1 MVSPLLDSRGNPISY
16 AAADER
22 VSIMGVQNF
31 RAGLPNADP
40 NPTFGP
46 YQRRGTGGS
55 LSGKYQEMMQTHG
68 GISAAVY
75 WAITEASSLPKEVC
89 WPHPTPPN
97 KEQQDFIDLCQR
109 CAVDEAVVFD
119 GTLEGANAL
128 WQYPIYD
135 AFRGFGL
142 MLPRLLPSGGVEW
155 YPVAHQSVMLW
166 RPEGYFLAGVQ
177 FSTGNGYA
185 NIDGT
190 DLVHVVHGTATAGE
204 WEGRSILRSLL
215 QPYELWKQTA
225 LNAGIY
231 NQQSW
236 GFLDISYGPSVSTD
250 DINAMNEIAGQFQ
263 DGVRKYVLRP
273 KDVEIEMKYPAGSG
287 PDVIAQ
293 LTYWDTVIQRMLN
306 DNLSGISQFGSRAM
320 AETVDDAAGRKAR
333 AWIDGIFE
341 RASRG
346 MFAWL
351 ARAVGY
357 EGPLPILRVQAAEMT
372 TGLGGWSA
380 YVQGVQAGLISRGP
394 GDEAWGRRVIGA
406 PELPPEQITEI
417 SPDTPAPLI
426 TSSLQ
431 AAQQILAS
439 LAPSA
444 TQPVPLAPEVAYL
457 LLQTAGIQEASARAM
472 VDGQM
477 AAVRA
482 AAPAPAAVP
491 LPVEPPPTEPPP
503 TPPQVEPAPVA
514 EEQVTIGPNNNIQ
527 VPANIGTSPAFA
539 PASIEASEG
548 ACDCG
553 CGVDLAE
560 TDVDTHPTN
569 EMRDIAVRALA
580 WRKEHG
586 RGGTA
591 VGVARARDIS
601 AKKRLSVETVRRM
614 KAYFDRHAVDT
625 KADGFN
631 QGEEGFPS
639 AGRVAWDLWGGDAG
653 KDWAERKVASLDLER
668 DSAALSAAELAD
680 ISQVIVPEAVKSAVA
695 AAIIAHRLAGKNKT
709 TDTGALM
716 VARDLA
722 AGKRLSWDRI
732 VALARYFA
740 SDYPRHAE
748 TKSFKDQG
756 PSWHGFNLRGG
767 EVCMK
772 WVKQLVTDFALG
784 SIRRA
789 SRLSD
794 SSDVLVKDANG
805 TEFITYRP
813 LRPEEEVVAWVA
825 LAEDRA
831 AVDAALGPEIEAI
844 AKEHRQATIDAL
856 KDGWQTGERDAI
868 FNLYVGQYAAV
879 LATAATDVRTF
890 TEAAVADELA
900 RTTATRTVAPVL
912 KGAVTGT
919 AEQFAAASTAQFATA
934 AALTQVASETI
945 ANRVQGEIEN
955 AILSGMDMTTFASQI
970 TAAGLVGNA
979 ATALNAVTSAARL
992 NAYASAP
999 TIADLVPTKLIRSSI
1014 PDKNRC
1020 EVCEQADGQEIIV
1033 KDWVNAG
1040 QLVIPELPDPNCLGR
1055 GNCRCGWFAEYGT
1068 I

>member
-75 WAITEASSLPKEVC
+75 WAITEAASLPKEVC
-89 WPHPTPPN
+89 WPHPNPPTSE
-97 KEQQDFIDLCQR
+97 EQAFIDLCQR
-109 CAVDEAVVFD
+109 CAIDEAVVFD

-135 AFRGFGL
+135 AFMGFGL

-155 YPVAHQSVMLW
+155 YPVAHSSVMLW

-185 NIDGT
+185 NIDGS

-263 DGVRKYVLRP
+263 DGVRKYLLRP
-273 KDVEIEMKYPAGSG
+273 KEVDVEMKYPSGTG
-287 PDVIAQ
+287 PDVISQ
-293 LTYWDTVIQRMLN
+293 LVYWDTVIQRMLN

-320 AETVDDAAGRKAR
+320 AETIDTAAGRKAR
-333 AWIDGIFE
+333 AWVDGIFE
-341 RASRG
+341 RASRS
-346 MFAWL
+346 MFSWL

-357 EGPLPILRVQAAEMT
+357 EGPLPIIRVQAAQLT
-372 TGLGGWSA
+372 TGLAGWSA
-380 YVQGVQAGLISRGP
+380 YIQGVQSGLITKGP
-394 GDEAWGRRVIGA
+394 GDEEWARRVIGA
-406 PELPPEQITEI
+406 PELPKDQLADVTAE
-417 SPDTPAPLI
+417 TPAPLLVG
-426 TSSLQ
+426 SLQ
-431 AAQQILAS
+431 IAQQILAAIGGP
-439 LAPSA
+439 LPIAPGA
-444 TQPVPLAPEVAYL
+444 AII
-457 LLQTAGIQEASARAM
+457 LLQSAGISEVNARAM
-472 VDGQM
+472 VEAQL
-477 AAVRA
+477 AAMP
-482 AAPAPAAVP
+482 APAPVP
-491 LPVEPPPTEPPP
+491 LPVEPPPEPPP
-503 TPPQVEPAPVA
+503 SAEPVPVPATA
-514 EEQVTIGPNNNIQ
+514 ESTVTVGTNVQ
-527 VPANIGTSPAFA
+527 VPAAIGESPAFA
-539 PASIEASEG
+539 PASVSAS
-548 ACDCG
+548 D
-553 CGVDLAE
+553 DLAE
-560 TDVDTHPTN
+560 SDVDTYPTD
-569 EMRDIAVRALA
+569 EMKTTSERALA
-580 WRKEHG
+580 WRREHG
-586 RGGTA
+586 RGGTS

-614 KAYFDRHAVDT
+614 KAYFDRHASDS
-625 KADGFN
+625 KATGFN
-631 QGEEGFPS
+631 KGEEGFPS

-653 KDWAERKVASLDLER
+653 RDWAERKVASLDLER
-668 DSAALSAAELAD
+668 DGAALSAAELAD
-680 ISQVIVPEAVKSAVA
+680 IPEIQVPEAVKAVVQ
-695 AAIIAHRLAGKNKT
+695 AAIELHRAAGKNKT
-709 TDTGALM
+709 TDTNAM
-716 VARDLA
+716 MIARDLS
-722 AGKRLSWDRI
+722 AGKRIAWARVL
-732 VALARYFA
+732 ALAKYFA
-740 SDYPRHAE
+740 GEYPRHST
-748 TKSFKDQG
+748 TKSFKEQG

-767 EVCMK
+767 EACMQ
-772 WVKQLVTDFALG
+772 WVKKLVTDFALG

-789 SRLSD
+789 AKLGEEN
-794 SSDVLVKDANG
+794 DVLVTDGNG
-805 TEFITYRP
+805 QEFLTYRP
-813 LRPEEEVVAWVA
+813 LRPEEEVVAFVA
-825 LAEDRA
+825 LADDMVE
-831 AVDAALGPEIEAI
+831 VDAALGPEIEAV
-844 AKEHRQATIDAL
+844 AQEHRAATIKAL
-856 KDGWQTGERDAI
+856 ADGWQAGERDSVYAT
-868 FNLYVGQYAAV
+868 FVARYAAI
-879 LATAATDVRTF
+879 LAAAAEDVRTF
-890 TEAAVADELA
+890 TEAEVANEIV
-900 RTTATRTVAPVL
+900 RTTATKTIAPAL
-912 KGAVTGT
+912 RGAVTGT
-919 AEQFAAASTAQFATA
+919 AEQFAAASTDQFAKS

-945 ANRVQGEIEN
+945 ASRVQGEVEN
-955 AILSGMDMTTFASQI
+955 AILVGADMATFASQI
-970 TAAGLVGNA
+970 TMAGLVNNA
-979 ATALNAVTSAARL
+979 ATALNSVASAART

-999 TIADLVPTKLIRSSI
+999 AAAGLVPTKLIRSSI

-1020 EVCEQADGQEIIV
+1020 EVCEQADGQVIMV
-1033 KDWVNAG
+1033 KDWINAG